1 MACKFHAAM
10 RNRALFVSTPRH
22 PAALRRRLSPVLVA
36 LAVSAALLPA
46 AQAERAD
53 RFKPLNVEADL
64 PGKIDLL
71 HQFVV
76 FNGNVVVTKGT
87 MTIRADRIEVR
98 ELPDGYHTAVAF
110 GTPSHH
116 ATFRQKRDAPDEY
129 IAGDAERLE
138 YDGKSDVI
146 RFVNN
151 ASVRRLRGSEVTDE
165 ISGNLVT
172 YDSGTEVF
180 NVTGGATPTAANPGG
195 RVRAVLTPKEGTA
208 AAMEAA
214 RAASAASAPPP
225 QLRTAP
231 SLERKR

>member
-1 MACKFHAAM
+1 VLTRPLHSLILAWATLLSAGAAPTA
-10 RNRALFVSTPRH
+10 RA
-22 PAALRRRLSPVLVA
+22 
-36 LAVSAALLPA
+36 
-46 AQAERAD
+46 EKAD

-71 HQFVV
+71 NQFVV

-87 MTIRADRIEVR
+87 MVIRAARIEVR
-98 ELPDGYHTAVAF
+98 ELPDGYHSAVAY
-110 GTPSHH
+110 GSPGQH
-116 ATFRQKRDAPDEY
+116 ATFRQRRDAPDEY

-151 ASVRRLRGSEVTDE
+151 ASVKRLRGSETSDE

-180 NVTGGATPTAANPGG
+180 NVSGGATPTAANPGG
-195 RVRAVLTPKEGTA
+195 RVRAVLMPKEGSA
-208 AAMEAA
+208 AAAEAA
-214 RAASAASAPPP
+214 RAASAVPAPG
-225 QLRTAP
+225 LRTAP
-231 SLERKR
+231 SLGEGGR

>member
-1 MACKFHAAM
+1 M
-10 RNRALFVSTPRH
+10 RFSLSSPCRAGVALVASL
-22 PAALRRRLSPVLVA
+22 AAL
-36 LAVSAALLPA
+36 SALPA
-46 AQAERAD
+46 RAEKAD

-71 HQFVV
+71 KQFVV

-87 MTIRADRIEVR
+87 MTIRAARIEVR

-110 GTPSHH
+110 GSPGQH
-116 ATFRQKRDAPDEY
+116 ATFRQKRDSPDEY

-151 ASVRRLRGSEVTDE
+151 ASVRRLRGGETADE

-180 NVTGGATPTAANPGG
+180 SVTGGAPATPANPGG
-195 RVRAVLTPKEGTA
+195 RVRAVLTPKEGSA
-208 AAMEAA
+208 AAAEAA
-214 RAASAASAPPP
+214 RAASAAASAPP
-225 QLRTAP
+225 QLRIAP
-231 SLERKR
+231 SLGDKR

>member
-1 MACKFHAAM
+1 MACKIHAAI
-10 RNRALFVSTPRH
+10 RNRALSVAIDR
-22 PAALRRRLSPVLVA
+22 PAPLFLLRFGA
-36 LAVSAALLPA
+36 AIAVAALLVSSPA
-46 AQAERAD
+46 TRAEKAD
-53 RFKPLNVEADL
+53 QFKPLNVEADL

-71 HQFVV
+71 HQYVV

-87 MTIRADRIEVR
+87 MTIRAARIEVR

-110 GTPSHH
+110 GSPSQH

-129 IAGDAERLE
+129 IEGDAERLE

-151 ASVRRLRGSEVTDE
+151 ASVRRLRGGETSDE
-165 ISGNLVT
+165 ISGNVVT
-172 YDSGTEVF
+172 YDSTTEVF
-180 NVTGGATPTAANPGG
+180 SVTGGATPTAANPGG

-208 AAMEAA
+208 AAAEAA
-214 RAASAASAPPP
+214 RAASAAASASP

-231 SLERKR
+231 SLGAPK

>member
-1 MACKFHAAM
+1 MPNL
-10 RNRALFVSTPRH
+10 RRTV
-22 PAALRRRLSPVLVA
+22 AALAGLVLVA
-36 LAVSAALLPA
+36 PLPTLA
-46 AQAERAD
+46 EKAD

-71 HQFVV
+71 KQHVV

-87 MTIRADRIEVR
+87 MTIRANRIEVR
-98 ELPDGYHTAVAF
+98 ESPDGYHTAVAF
-110 GTPSHH
+110 GSPSQH

-151 ASVRRLRGSEVTDE
+151 ASVRRLRGSETSDE

-195 RVRAVLTPKEGTA
+195 RVRAVLTPREGSA
-208 AAMEAA
+208 AAAEAA
-214 RAASAASAPPP
+214 AGASAAASAPA

-231 SLERKR
+231 ALGAKP

>member
-1 MACKFHAAM
+1 VPI
-10 RNRALFVSTPRH
+10 RVPRFT
-22 PAALRRRLSPVLVA
+22 VLA
-36 LAVSAALLPA
+36 LAGLLAFAGSAVR
-46 AQAERAD
+46 AEKAD

-71 HQFVV
+71 NQFVV

-87 MTIRADRIEVR
+87 MTIRAARIEVR

-110 GTPSHH
+110 GSPTQH
-116 ATFRQKRDAPDEY
+116 ATFRQKRDSPDEY

-151 ASVRRLRGSEVTDE
+151 ASVRRLRGSETSDE

-180 NVTGGATPTAANPGG
+180 NVTGGAAATPSNPGG
-195 RVRAVLTPKEGTA
+195 RVRAVLTPREGSA
-208 AAMEAA
+208 AAAEAA
-214 RAASAASAPPP
+214 RGASAAASAPP
-225 QLRTAP
+225 QLRIAP
-231 SLERKR
+231 SLGSKP

>member
-1 MACKFHAAM
+1 MF
-10 RNRALFVSTPRH
+10 RSFALVFAGL
-22 PAALRRRLSPVLVA
+22 AALSAVPV
-36 LAVSAALLPA
+36 
-46 AQAERAD
+46 QAEKSD

-71 HQFVV
+71 NQHVV

-87 MTIRADRIEVR
+87 MTIRASRIEVR
-98 ELPDGYHTAVAF
+98 ESPDGYHTAVAF
-110 GTPSHH
+110 GSPSQH

-151 ASVRRLRGSEVTDE
+151 ASVRRLRGSETADE

-180 NVTGGATPTAANPGG
+180 NVTGGAPATASNPGG
-195 RVRAVLTPKEGTA
+195 RVRAVLTPREGSA
-208 AAMEAA
+208 AAAESA
-214 RAASAASAPPP
+214 RAASAAASAPA

-231 SLERKR
+231 SLGEKK

>member
-1 MACKFHAAM
+1 MACKIHAAM
-10 RNRALFVSTPRH
+10 RNRALAVSNRRSPGRLRAAAFAAVFAL
-22 PAALRRRLSPVLVA
+22 AAL
-36 LAVSAALLPA
+36 PA
-46 AQAERAD
+46 SHAEKAD

-71 HQFVV
+71 NQFVV

-110 GTPSHH
+110 GTPAKH
-116 ATFRQKRDAPDEY
+116 ATFRQKRDVPDEY

-151 ASVRRLRGSEVTDE
+151 ASVRRLRGSETTDE

-172 YDSGTEVF
+172 YDSTTEVF
-180 NVTGGATPTAANPGG
+180 SVTGGATPTATNPGG
-195 RVRAVLTPKEGTA
+195 RVRATLTPKEGTA
-208 AAMEAA
+208 AALEAA
-214 RAASAASAPPP
+214 RAASEAASAPP

-231 SLERKR
+231 SLGGQR

>member
-1 MACKFHAAM
+1 MLRSF
-10 RNRALFVSTPRH
+10 ALVFAGL
-22 PAALRRRLSPVLVA
+22 AAL
-36 LAVSAALLPA
+36 AAAP
-46 AQAERAD
+46 AQAEKAD

-71 HQFVV
+71 NQHVV

-87 MTIRADRIEVR
+87 MTIRASRIEVR
-98 ELPDGYHTAVAF
+98 ESPDGYHTAVAF
-110 GTPSHH
+110 GSPSQH

-151 ASVRRLRGSEVTDE
+151 ASVRRLRGSETSDE

-180 NVTGGATPTAANPGG
+180 NVTGGAPATASNPGG
-195 RVRAVLTPKEGTA
+195 RVRAVLTPKEGSA
-208 AAMEAA
+208 AAAEAA
-214 RAASAASAPPP
+214 RAASAAASAPP

-231 SLERKR
+231 SLGDKR

>member
-1 MACKFHAAM
+1 MFRFFALVFAGLATVAA
-10 RNRALFVSTPRH
+10 
-22 PAALRRRLSPVLVA
+22 SPV
-36 LAVSAALLPA
+36 
-46 AQAERAD
+46 QAEKAD

-71 HQFVV
+71 NQYVV

-87 MTIRADRIEVR
+87 MTIRAARIEVR

-110 GTPSHH
+110 GSPTQH
-116 ATFRQKRDAPDEY
+116 ATFRQRRDAPDEY

-151 ASVRRLRGSEVTDE
+151 ASVRRLRGSETSDE

-180 NVTGGATPTAANPGG
+180 NVTGGAPATASNPGG
-195 RVRAVLTPKEGTA
+195 RVRAVLTPKEGSA
-208 AAMEAA
+208 AAAEAA
-214 RAASAASAPPP
+214 RAASAAASAPP

-231 SLERKR
+231 SLGDKQ

>member
-1 MACKFHAAM
+1 MACKIHAAM
-10 RNRALFVSTPRH
+10 RNPALFVSHRSSPGRLR
-22 PAALRRRLSPVLVA
+22 AAAIAAVLALVA
-36 LAVSAALLPA
+36 LPA
-46 AQAERAD
+46 SHAEKAD

-71 HQFVV
+71 NQFVV

-110 GTPSHH
+110 GSPGKH
-116 ATFRQKRDAPDEY
+116 ATFRQKRDVPDEY

-151 ASVRRLRGSEVTDE
+151 ASVRRLRGSETSDE

-172 YDSGTEVF
+172 YDSTTEVF
-180 NVTGGATPTAANPGG
+180 SVTGGATPTATNPGG
-195 RVRAVLTPKEGTA
+195 RVRATLTPKEGTA
-208 AAMEAA
+208 AALEAA
-214 RAASAASAPPP
+214 RAASEAASAPP

-231 SLERKR
+231 SLGGQR

>member
-1 MACKFHAAM
+1 MPTARFP
-10 RNRALFVSTPRH
+10 VSM
-22 PAALRRRLSPVLVA
+22 LRSLA
-36 LAVSAALLPA
+36 LALTAVAVTIAPPV
-46 AQAERAD
+46 QAEKAD

-71 HQFVV
+71 NQYVV

-87 MTIRADRIEVR
+87 MTIRANRIEVR
-98 ELPDGYHTAVAF
+98 ESPDGYHTAVAY
-110 GTPSHH
+110 GSPSHH

-151 ASVRRLRGSEVTDE
+151 ASVRRLRGGETTDE

-180 NVTGGATPTAANPGG
+180 NVAGGAPATASNPGG
-195 RVRAVLTPKEGTA
+195 RVRAVLTPREGSA
-208 AAMEAA
+208 AAAEAA
-214 RAASAASAPPP
+214 RAANAATSAPP

-231 SLERKR
+231 ALGDKR